1 MNSCI
6 ALYPEHSRPQFG
18 EAEGAQG
25 VYPFHLADMEEASEM
40 QMENGLSLWGQLGCS
55 VDDGH
60 K

>member
-1 MNSCI
+1 M
-6 ALYPEHSRPQFG
+6 
-18 EAEGAQG
+18 
-25 VYPFHLADMEEASEM
+25 YPFHLADMEEASEM